1 MTELLEKAL
10 APHERMAEIRRLV
23 RDASV
28 AAVEAG
34 KLQVQAEACGLGEVE
49 AQEALWWETH
59 DLWSRH
65 DTLVTELLEHLQ
77 RSEEGGE
84 LAECEEVLTVSYGG
98 RA

>member
-34 KLQVQAEACGLGEVE
+34 KLQAQAEACELGASEE
-49 AQEALWWETH
+49 QALWWEAY